1 MSAIQKIG
9 SVEVEQK
16 ILEFMTT
23 NSGLDQHRDYLGISK
38 ISDCPRRAFREYH
51 DGPILTPESHVMCY
65 AGYQHEREIMD
76 ILINTGI
83 AVAINKEVISPFDN
97 RLRGHIDGLARDG
110 SLLEIKSVNTRKF
123 EKLLETGRALF
134 PHYVQ
139 VQLYMR
145 YGHFARTLVVYRNRE
160 TYGHIVM
167 SVRYVPERA
176 EEFETKAKLL
186 LQAIDENK
194 LPACE
199 CRHCHD

>member
-1 MSAIQKIG
+1 
-9 SVEVEQK
+9 
-16 ILEFMTT
+16 MTT

-38 ISDCPRRAFREYH
+38 IADCPRRAFREYH
-51 DGPILTPESHVMCY
+51 NGPSLTPESHVMCY
-65 AGYQHEREIMD
+65 AGYEQERLVMEI
-76 ILINTGI
+76 LERSGI
-83 AVAINKEVISPFDN
+83 ARPPESINREVTSPFDN
-97 RLRGHIDGLARDG
+97 RLRGHIDGVAVDG
-110 SLLEIKSVNTRKF
+110 SLLEIKSVNSRKF
-123 EKLLETGRALF
+123 EKLFETGRALF

-145 YGHFARTLVVYRNRE
+145 YGYFARALVVYRNRE